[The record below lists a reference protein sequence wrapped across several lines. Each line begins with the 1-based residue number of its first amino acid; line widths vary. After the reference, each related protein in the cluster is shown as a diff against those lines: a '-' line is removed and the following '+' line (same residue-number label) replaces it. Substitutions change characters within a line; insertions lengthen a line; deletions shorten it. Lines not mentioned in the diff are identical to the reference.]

1 MNSNAY
7 AIEVI
12 KQKIETLQNT
22 INKMKS
28 ILVQFATDDCPSES
42 LSSLEPNRQS
52 ATTFLGVFDVDGEEI
67 HTGDTIA
74 YLTEGKFYSKQGTV
88 VKVSAQKRIVTSVDN
103 GGRNISRAPAN
114 LRVVVHSGPR
124 VGAQLLASSAN

>member
-7 AIEVI
+7 AIGVI
-12 KQKIETLQNT
+12 KQEIETLQDT
-22 INKMKS
+22 INILKS
-28 ILVQFATDDCPSES
+28 ILIQFVIDDCPSEY

-67 HTGDTIA
+67 HTGDTIE

-88 VKVSAQKRIVTSVDN
+88 VKVSAQKRKITSVDN
-103 GGRNISRAPAN
+103 GGRNISRAPDN

-124 VGAQLLASSAN
+124 VGAQSLVSSAI